1 MYEIALQNASVQFAE
16 IFEDVAHGDE
26 VRIRRDD
33 GKIFKIVLVQAQT
46 PVPKFGSARGLIEI
60 ADDFDEP
67 LEDFREYMP

>member
-1 MYEIALQNASVQFAE
+1 MYEIALQDAQVQFAK
-16 IFEDVAHGDE
+16 IIDNVAHGDE

-33 GKIFKIVLVQAQT
+33 GKIFKIILMHTQK
-46 PVPKFGSARGLIEI
+46 PSPKFGSARGLIEI

>member
-1 MYEIALQNASVQFAE
+1 MYEIALQDASVQFAE
-16 IFEDVAHGDE
+16 IINDVAHGDE

-33 GKIFKIVLVQAQT
+33 GKVFKIVLVHTQ
-46 PVPKFGSARGLIEI
+46 PPFPKFGSARGLIEI